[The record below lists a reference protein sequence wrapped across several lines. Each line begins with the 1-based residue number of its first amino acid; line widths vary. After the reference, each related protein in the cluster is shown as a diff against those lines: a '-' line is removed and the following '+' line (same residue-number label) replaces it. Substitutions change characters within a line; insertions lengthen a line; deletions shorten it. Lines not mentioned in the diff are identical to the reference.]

1 MKKLLL
7 SLVALCG
14 FTCAFAGT
22 GTEADPYTVAEVIAK
37 GADATE
43 NGVFVKGFVV
53 GSCTGKAYD
62 SATFT
67 ATGASNTNVLLADA
81 KDCTDASKCIPVQLP
96 SGNVRTALSL
106 SQHAENLGRE
116 VILGGDIA
124 KYFSQP
130 GLKNTKSYKWVG
142 DAPVDP
148 DPVDPVDP
156 NKLTLLD
163 KSVTAA
169 ETAIKGWTIDEN
181 VWSWKSYNN
190 SAYLNGSG
198 YNKTLEADAYAISPV
213 IDLTAAKSVK
223 VAWDQA
229 AKFQTSIKEA
239 CGFVVREA
247 GATTWTSVAIPTW
260 PELDNKWTWTNS
272 GEIDLSA
279 YAGKKIQVAF
289 KYGKTCTDTW
299 EIRDM
304 VFTADAAIK
313 VVEPEVKTVDY
324 ANIAAFLTA
333 ANTTDQSRI
342 TGATT
347 AVYQNGRY
355 LWLKDNSGV
364 VLAYNGGDI
373 EMPKFANGQTVEGG
387 ITGKYQNYS
396 NGQLQMSNLVAG
408 TFKAGAQG
416 AEVEAE
422 LLQVEEVA
430 TDLVNTYVR
439 FEGVTVAEGTAANN
453 YVMSDASGE
462 IALFNQFNNAQYYD
476 VVEVATGTNLT
487 VYGFVAIHSG
497 NLQIMPVKV
506 TSASGKEVV
515 AAPTFSVPA
524 GAVAEGTEVTIS
536 CATEGAT
543 IYYTTDGT
551 NPTAASTVYSTP
563 VVINEALTL
572 KALAVKDG
580 MDDSAI
586 ATAEYTI
593 KANVPV
599 TGNEAMF
606 NFAEPETLYPAQSKP
621 ESGKAVEIPDVVFSN
636 NGISLVGTGGGTT
649 VRLWLC
655 GSPNHTI
662 EYRVYNGG
670 NITISAQTGYNIKSV
685 KFEGQ
690 QLNTLQ
696 YKGTA
701 STDNNTYEWTATEA
715 TNSVTFDVVTNGNNK
730 RADINKVTVVFE
742 KTTEGIADI
751 ELGEEAPAEYYN
763 LQGVRMEGELT
774 PGLYIRRQGNKATKV
789 IVK

>member
-22 GTEADPYTVAEVIAK
+22 GTEADPYTVADIIAK
-37 GADATE
+37 GTSATE
-43 NGVFVKGFVV
+43 TNVYVKGFIV
-53 GSCTGKAYD
+53 GSATGKDYA
-62 SATFT
+62 SVTFT
-67 ATGASNTNVLLADA
+67 AESASNTNFVIADA
-81 KDCTDASKCIPVQLP
+81 ANCTDAATCIPVQLP
-96 SGNVRTALSL
+96 SGLRADLSL
-106 SQHAENLGRE
+106 QQKPANLGKE
-116 VILGGDIA
+116 VILCGDIA
-124 KYFSQP
+124 KYFGVP
-130 GLKNTKSYKWVG
+130 GFKNTKSFNWVG
-142 DAPVDP
+142 GGDTPVDP
-148 DPVDPVDP
+148 DDPKD
-156 NKLTLLD
+156 KTTLTLLD
-163 KSVTAA
+163 NTAKD
-169 ETAIKGWTIDEN
+169 TDWTLDN
-181 VWSWKSYNN
+181 TVWSWKSNG
-190 SAYLNGSG
+190 YLNGSG
-198 YNKTLEADAYAISPV
+198 YNKTLEADAWAVSPV
-213 IDLTAAKSVK
+213 IDLTAATTATVSFEH
-223 VAWDQA
+223 A
-229 AKFQTSIKEA
+229 AKFQTSLTTE
-239 CGFVVREA
+239 CGFVVRES
-247 GATTWTSVAIPTW
+247 GTTAWNNLTIATW
-260 PELDNKWTWTNS
+260 PTAGSWTFVS
-272 GEIDLSA
+272 CGDIDLSR
-279 YAGKKIQVAF
+279 YAGKKIEVAF
-289 KYGKTCTDTW
+289 KYGKSCTDTW
-299 EIRDM
+299 EIKNLT
-304 VFTADAAIK
+304 FKADAEIS
-313 VVEPEVKTVDY
+313 VVAPEVKTVDY
-324 ANIAAFLTA
+324 ADIAAFLTA
-333 ANTTDQSRI
+333 ANTTDNSRI

-416 AEVEAE
+416 AEVEPE
-422 LLQVEEVA
+422 PLQVEEVA

-462 IALFNQFNNAQYYD
+462 IALFNQFSNAQYYD

-497 NLQIMPVKV
+497 KLQIMPVKV

-524 GAVAEGTEVTIS
+524 GAVAEGTEITIS

-563 VVINEALTL
+563 VVINEALTI
-572 KALAVKDG
+572 KALAVKEG

-606 NFAEPETLYPAQSKP
+606 NFAEPTTLDPAQSKP
-621 ESGKAVEIPDVVFSN
+621 ESNKAVEVPNVVFSN

-690 QLNTLQ
+690 LLNTLQ
-696 YKGTA
+696 YKRTA

>member
-22 GTEADPYTVAEVIAK
+22 GTEADPYTVADIIAK
-37 GADATE
+37 GAAATE
-43 NGVFVKGFVV
+43 NGVSVKGFIV
-53 GSCTGKAYD
+53 GSCTGKDFA

-67 ATGASNTNVLLADA
+67 ATGASNTNLLLADA
-81 KDCTDASKCIPVQLP
+81 KDCEDASKCIPVQLP
-96 SGNVRTALSL
+96 SGNVRTDLSL

-142 DAPVDP
+142 DA
-148 DPVDPVDP
+148 
-156 NKLTLLD
+156 
-163 KSVTAA
+163 
-169 ETAIKGWTIDEN
+169 
-181 VWSWKSYNN
+181 
-190 SAYLNGSG
+190 
-198 YNKTLEADAYAISPV
+198 
-213 IDLTAAKSVK
+213 
-223 VAWDQA
+223 
-229 AKFQTSIKEA
+229 
-239 CGFVVREA
+239 
-247 GATTWTSVAIPTW
+247 
-260 PELDNKWTWTNS
+260 
-272 GEIDLSA
+272 
-279 YAGKKIQVAF
+279 
-289 KYGKTCTDTW
+289 
-299 EIRDM
+299 
-304 VFTADAAIK
+304 
-313 VVEPEVKTVDY
+313 PEVKTVDY

-416 AEVEAE
+416 AEVEPE

-462 IALFNQFNNAQYYD
+462 IALFNQFSNAQYYD

-497 NLQIMPVKV
+497 KLQIMPVKV

-524 GAVAEGTEVTIS
+524 GAVAEGTEITIS

-563 VVINEALTL
+563 VVINEALTI
-572 KALAVKDG
+572 KALAVKEG

-599 TGNEAMF
+599 TGNEATF
-606 NFAEPETLYPAQSKP
+606 NFAEPTTLDPSYTASGSEQSYLVAEVP
-621 ESGKAVEIPDVVFSN
+621 GVTFTN
-636 NGISLVGTGGGTT
+636 NGISVVSTEGSQTP
-649 VRLWLC
+649 RLWKC
-655 GSPNHTI
+655 GTQGHGV
-662 EYRVYNGG
+662 EYRVYNGA
-670 NITISAQTGYNIKSV
+670 TTTVSAQEGMLIKAIEFTGAQLTALQYNGVDLEDATSATWTSAEGVKSV
-685 KFEGQ
+685 KFEC
-690 QLNTLQ
+690 
-696 YKGTA
+696 
-701 STDNNTYEWTATEA
+701 
-715 TNSVTFDVVTNGNNK
+715 VTNGTYK
-730 RADINKVTVVFE
+730 RADIAKMKVTFE

>member
-7 SLVALCG
+7 SLAIALSA
-14 FTCAFAGT
+14 FTLNATPVTVDFTTAEGLPTTESATASTATINGVDFSFVNCKKGTYNKESYIQISGKTYEGAAYMEFTLTEACENFTITTGANASTNVKLQLSANGANIGEAVQLKAKSSDFSWTIPAANQAAGT
-22 GTEADPYTVAEVIAK
+22 VYRLSTIAGNKYNAQITKIVFNGTVT
-37 GADATE
+37 
-43 NGVFVKGFVV
+43 
-53 GSCTGKAYD
+53 
-62 SATFT
+62 
-67 ATGASNTNVLLADA
+67 
-81 KDCTDASKCIPVQLP
+81 PV
-96 SGNVRTALSL
+96 
-106 SQHAENLGRE
+106 
-116 VILGGDIA
+116 
-124 KYFSQP
+124 
-130 GLKNTKSYKWVG
+130 
-142 DAPVDP
+142 

-163 KSVTAA
+163 KSAA
-169 ETAIKGWTIDEN
+169 APEDWNLDAT
-181 VWSWKSYNN
+181 VWAWKDYNN
-190 SAYLNGSG
+190 SGYLNGSG

-247 GATTWTSVAIPTW
+247 GATSWTSVAIPTW
-260 PELDNKWTWTNS
+260 PELDNKWTWASS
-272 GEIDLSA
+272 GDIDLTA
-279 YAGKKIQVAF
+279 YAGKKIEVAF

-497 NLQIMPVKV
+497 KLQIMPVKV
-506 TSASGKEVV
+506 T
-515 AAPTFSVPA
+515 
-524 GAVAEGTEVTIS
+524 
-536 CATEGAT
+536 
-543 IYYTTDGT
+543 
-551 NPTAASTVYSTP
+551 
-563 VVINEALTL
+563 
-572 KALAVKDG
+572 
-580 MDDSAI
+580 
-586 ATAEYTI
+586 
-593 KANVPV
+593 
-599 TGNEAMF
+599 
-606 NFAEPETLYPAQSKP
+606 
-621 ESGKAVEIPDVVFSN
+621 
-636 NGISLVGTGGGTT
+636 
-649 VRLWLC
+649 
-655 GSPNHTI
+655 
-662 EYRVYNGG
+662 
-670 NITISAQTGYNIKSV
+670 
-685 KFEGQ
+685 
-690 QLNTLQ
+690 
-696 YKGTA
+696 
-701 STDNNTYEWTATEA
+701 
-715 TNSVTFDVVTNGNNK
+715 
-730 RADINKVTVVFE
+730 FE

>member
-22 GTEADPYTVAEVIAK
+22 GTEADPYTVADIIAK
-37 GADATE
+37 GAAATE
-43 NGVFVKGFVV
+43 NGVSVKGFIV
-53 GSCTGKAYD
+53 GSCTGKDFA

-67 ATGASNTNVLLADA
+67 ATGASNTNLLLADA
-81 KDCTDASKCIPVQLP
+81 KDCEDASKCIPVQLP

-148 DPVDPVDP
+148 VDPVDP

-163 KSVTAA
+163 KSAA
-169 ETAIKGWTIDEN
+169 APEDWNLDAT
-181 VWSWKSYNN
+181 VWAWKVYNN
-190 SAYLNGSG
+190 SGYLNGSG

-247 GATTWTSVAIPTW
+247 GATSWTSVAIPTW
-260 PELDNKWTWTNS
+260 PELDNKWTWASS
-272 GEIDLSA
+272 GDIDLTA
-279 YAGKKIQVAF
+279 YAGKKIEVAF

-476 VVEVATGTNLT
+476 VVEVTTGSNLT
-487 VYGFVAIHSG
+487 VYGFIAIHSG
-497 NLQIMPVKV
+497 KLQIMPVKV

-515 AAPTFSVPA
+515 AAPTFNPAA

-551 NPTAASTVYSTP
+551 NPTAASAVYSTP

-599 TGNEAMF
+599 TGNEATF
-606 NFAEPETLYPAQSKP
+606 NFAEPTTLDPSYTASGSEQSYLVAEVP
-621 ESGKAVEIPDVVFSN
+621 GVTFTN
-636 NGISLVGTGGGTT
+636 NGISVVSNDGSSTA
-649 VRLWLC
+649 RLWKC
-655 GSPNHTI
+655 GTQGHGV
-662 EYRVYNGG
+662 EYRVYNGA
-670 NITISAQTGYNIKSV
+670 TTTVSAQEGMLIKAIEFTGAQLTALQYNDVALENATSATWTSAEGVKSV
-685 KFEGQ
+685 KFEC
-690 QLNTLQ
+690 
-696 YKGTA
+696 
-701 STDNNTYEWTATEA
+701 
-715 TNSVTFDVVTNGNNK
+715 VTNGTYK
-730 RADINKVTVVFE
+730 RADIAKMKVTFE